1 MDKKKSF
8 WPYGILLS
16 IFAIVLACIATI
28 IFASQYPVY
37 EDDSFFLSYQE
48 VKDNYDEL
56 ETKQNNFDKN
66 FALKLDDR
74 ELKEQVIDTKRDK
87 KAYILKDSNLTLLLI
102 KQQKGKFDFKDVNLT
117 AKLTRP
123 HTNENDTFLQG
134 VEEYGVVNVP
144 IVGAK
149 FDTKIYSFILPPLA
163 KGRWQLKVKAENE
176 EILGFKSFEFF
187 VQ

>member
-1 MDKKKSF
+1 MALFALLCFITPKEEWKKDTKAKRQKGDDLDKKKSF

-74 ELKEQVIDTKRDK
+74 ELKEQVIDTKSVK
-87 KAYILKDSNLTLLLI
+87 KA
-102 KQQKGKFDFKDVNLT
+102 
-117 AKLTRP
+117 
-123 HTNENDTFLQG
+123 
-134 VEEYGVVNVP
+134 
-144 IVGAK
+144 
-149 FDTKIYSFILPPLA
+149 
-163 KGRWQLKVKAENE
+163 
-176 EILGFKSFEFF
+176 
-187 VQ
+187 